1 MKIQQRLLV
10 SNLLMLILPIVSSLI
25 VIATFI
31 LFFNSFV
38 QKNFIENFVN
48 DSIFY
53 SHYDDMEVSSS
64 QWNEKTSIEKI
75 SEEVTEWCNDD
86 SLESIGVFVYDKDK
100 NLVASAGNF
109 QNSSMIQSMLDN
121 SSANQML
128 IDKDF
133 VYAVPNDTYFIF
145 VTNSNYSIDLL
156 ESLIDNEVWIII
168 SLLIIIIIIFLII
181 SLTNVFLTRFV
192 FKPIN
197 NAMTVILD
205 ASSKITSDDLSWRIS
220 YPENDEFKPVM
231 DTFNNTV
238 DRLSRLIAEQE
249 HDFENRKELIAG
261 ISHDIKTPLTAIKG
275 YVEGLK
281 LGIANTPQKQKEYLE
296 IIEQKTKELERI
308 VSQLFLFSKIDIGEL
323 PLNMETI
330 DTGKFVSQFVSSTSD
345 EYHLKGLQLH
355 FGGSH
360 LNGYAT
366 VDKVYLRS
374 VLVNIL
380 ENSLKYGNQA
390 DNQSWISQRIENDS
404 VIIRI
409 EDNGPGINDT
419 EKNNIFDVF
428 YRGDKSRT
436 EPEKGS
442 GLGLSIASKTINR
455 FGGTISADNGFYGGL
470 RIEISLPLVAK
481 TENE

>member
-75 SEEVTEWCNDD
+75 NEEVTEWYNDD

-220 YPENDEFKPVM
+220 YPENDEF
-231 DTFNNTV
+231 
-238 DRLSRLIAEQE
+238 
-249 HDFENRKELIAG
+249 
-261 ISHDIKTPLTAIKG
+261 
-275 YVEGLK
+275 
-281 LGIANTPQKQKEYLE
+281 
-296 IIEQKTKELERI
+296 
-308 VSQLFLFSKIDIGEL
+308 
-323 PLNMETI
+323 
-330 DTGKFVSQFVSSTSD
+330 
-345 EYHLKGLQLH
+345 
-355 FGGSH
+355 
-360 LNGYAT
+360 
-366 VDKVYLRS
+366 
-374 VLVNIL
+374 
-380 ENSLKYGNQA
+380 
-390 DNQSWISQRIENDS
+390 
-404 VIIRI
+404 
-409 EDNGPGINDT
+409 
-419 EKNNIFDVF
+419 
-428 YRGDKSRT
+428 
-436 EPEKGS
+436 
-442 GLGLSIASKTINR
+442 
-455 FGGTISADNGFYGGL
+455 
-470 RIEISLPLVAK
+470 
-481 TENE
+481 

>member
-75 SEEVTEWCNDD
+75 NEEVTEWYNDD

-205 ASSKITSDDLSWRIS
+205 ASSKITTDDHSWRIS
-220 YPENDEFKPVM
+220 YPENDEF
-231 DTFNNTV
+231 
-238 DRLSRLIAEQE
+238 
-249 HDFENRKELIAG
+249 
-261 ISHDIKTPLTAIKG
+261 
-275 YVEGLK
+275 
-281 LGIANTPQKQKEYLE
+281 
-296 IIEQKTKELERI
+296 
-308 VSQLFLFSKIDIGEL
+308 
-323 PLNMETI
+323 
-330 DTGKFVSQFVSSTSD
+330 
-345 EYHLKGLQLH
+345 
-355 FGGSH
+355 
-360 LNGYAT
+360 
-366 VDKVYLRS
+366 
-374 VLVNIL
+374 
-380 ENSLKYGNQA
+380 
-390 DNQSWISQRIENDS
+390 
-404 VIIRI
+404 
-409 EDNGPGINDT
+409 
-419 EKNNIFDVF
+419 
-428 YRGDKSRT
+428 
-436 EPEKGS
+436 
-442 GLGLSIASKTINR
+442 
-455 FGGTISADNGFYGGL
+455 
-470 RIEISLPLVAK
+470 
-481 TENE
+481 